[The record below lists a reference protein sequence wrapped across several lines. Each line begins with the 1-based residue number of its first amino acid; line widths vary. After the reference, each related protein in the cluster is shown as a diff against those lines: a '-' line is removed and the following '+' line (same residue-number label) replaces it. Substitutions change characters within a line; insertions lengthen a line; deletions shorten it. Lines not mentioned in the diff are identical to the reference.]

1 MAMSTQWETK
11 FSQLNYDDYN
21 QLGGAAKVQLI
32 IINRVQMA
40 LIECY
45 STVKYQISNIFKVM
59 IH

>member
-32 IINRVQMA
+32 IINRVQIA
-40 LIECY
+40 LIEY
-45 STVKYQISNIFKVM
+45 YGTVKYQISNIFKVM

>member
-11 FSQLNYDDYN
+11 FSQLNYDDNN
-21 QLGGAAKVQLI
+21 QLGGTAKVQLI
-32 IINRVQMA
+32 IINRVQIA

-45 STVKYQISNIFKVM
+45 GTVKYQISNIFKVM